1 MVSLGG
7 EQVRWTQQLAATT
20 EGMKNTL
27 AKALFSAASLVY
39 AGAFNA
45 EYRATISQ
53 FLMERLRSYGFVI
66 EQSPG
71 QIGEFK
77 LTDILADQV
86 TLMDY
91 INRFKLPSD
100 AHSQQN
106 AVMLFNSQKY
116 CLLIDPEGQGQ
127 QFVKNF
133 YKEQGIEV
141 CKVTDSELQRTLQN
155 CFRFGKKLLITGFE
169 NDIDPSLNSI
179 IEQKYEHENKTTG
192 PLGLFFD
199 GNFIPYNPGFK
210 LILSSHLNNPNYQPE
225 QFVKLTVLNFAIT
238 LGGLQDQLLG
248 HLFIREQREQEEQKN
263 QLVVENSK
271 ARVQLKQLE
280 QQVLTLLG
288 NNDSDILSN
297 EPLIETL
304 SLSQR
309 TSKEIQE

>member
-1 MVSLGG
+1 MELDIVDRQLKETEARFEAANQRIQDLEKQFNEAVQRKEQLAQEVDDCSKRLERAQTLMVSLGG

-53 FLMERLRSYGFVI
+53 FLMERLRTYGFVI
-66 EQSPG
+66 ESSPG

-127 QFVKNF
+127 
-133 YKEQGIEV
+133 
-141 CKVTDSELQRTLQN
+141 
-155 CFRFGKKLLITGFE
+155 
-169 NDIDPSLNSI
+169 
-179 IEQKYEHENKTTG
+179 
-192 PLGLFFD
+192 
-199 GNFIPYNPGFK
+199 
-210 LILSSHLNNPNYQPE
+210 
-225 QFVKLTVLNFAIT
+225 
-238 LGGLQDQLLG
+238 
-248 HLFIREQREQEEQKN
+248 
-263 QLVVENSK
+263 
-271 ARVQLKQLE
+271 
-280 QQVLTLLG
+280 
-288 NNDSDILSN
+288 
-297 EPLIETL
+297 
-304 SLSQR
+304 
-309 TSKEIQE
+309 